1 MLRRACGFVELRQGK
16 TLREREKERE
26 REREK
31 EVERCSG
38 GSEMLRRE
46 RVE

>member
-16 TLREREKERE
+16 TLRERERE
-26 REREK
+26 RERGK
-31 EVERCSG
+31 LSG